1 MHLITSAG
9 NFAGGNF
16 RGELGKIQ
24 NISKQFLDDV
34 DGIIDKFKDDAFV
47 MACLDSLVS
56 EV

>member
-1 MHLITSAG
+1 MHLISAG
-9 NFAGGNF
+9 NFAEGNF

-34 DGIIDKFKDDAFV
+34 DGIISKFKDDAFV

-56 EV
+56 KV